1 MGDEMSIPGFGWA
14 SPASPAKK
22 VWLSEE
28 GFPFSSDEANRAHIS
43 ILVPTL
49 PSSIYDDVLINLKKG
64 VALIDFEEATDTG
77 KSHGRQLRFDF
88 MSILPNLSFSLH
100 AHPNVETIYVV
111 KGVIYEY
118 RYRGEDLT
126 SEVYKNDGVKPRLA
140 AKADE
145 FTRQQVDSGG
155 WIINR
160 PGSVHLSFTC
170 SEGAELLV
178 LWSGS
183 HFALDGANEPLILP
197 EDVLPL

>member
-1 MGDEMSIPGFGWA
+1 MEEELSIPGFGWA

-28 GFPFSSDEANRAHIS
+28 GFAFSNDEANRANLA

-49 PSSIYDDVLINLKKG
+49 PIYDDVLLNLKKG
-64 VALIDFEEATDTG
+64 VCPTDFEEATGTG
-77 KSHGRQLRFDF
+77 KSHGRQLRFDL

-100 AHPNVETIYVV
+100 AHPNVEAIYVV
-111 KGVIYEY
+111 KGAIHEY
-118 RYRGEDLT
+118 RYQGEDLGR
-126 SEVYKNDGVKPRLA
+126 EVYQNDGLKPRLA
-140 AKADE
+140 AKAE
-145 FTRQQVDSGG
+145 QFTRQHVAEGG

-183 HFALDGANEPLILP
+183 HFALDGADEPLTLP
-197 EDVLPL
+197 DQVLPL